1 MTVREQIIKEVV
13 TTEDSQLLQDVLHF
27 LQRRARPGVEEP
39 RKGSYEAFMRYRG
52 TLSDED
58 AEEMMDII
66 NREFNTIEGE
76 W

>member
-1 MTVREQIIKEVV
+1 MTVREQIIKAVA
-13 TTEDSQLLQDVLHF
+13 TTEDSQLLRELLEF
-27 LQRRARPGVEEP
+27 LQHRSQLNADRPRR
-39 RKGSYEAFMRYRG
+39 GSYEAFMRLRG

-58 AEEMMDII
+58 AQEMTDII